1 MVPHLHVLTR
11 DDTRL
16 EQVRAVVSAG
26 APLLQVRL
34 KTVGDREAL
43 QRVRDVLEVTRPAD
57 AACLVDDRVDVA
69 VAADADGVHLG
80 ADDLPVSTARTLVD
94 RDGRGR
100 LVGGTAREPA
110 TAVAVAAEGADYLGV
125 GPCYPTTSKTGLPTP
140 GGPERVAAVAAA
152 VDVPVIAIGGVT
164 AARVPELLAAGAHGV
179 AVIGAVWDA
188 DDPAH
193 ATGELL
199 QALHPDQVRAR
210 GGAT

>member
-11 DDTRL
+11 DDTRVDH
-16 EQVRAVVSAG
+16 VRAVVAAG

-34 KTVGDREAL
+34 KAAGDREAL
-43 QRVRDVLEVTRPAD
+43 ERVRDVLDVTRPAG
-57 AACLVDDRVDVA
+57 ATCLVDDRVDVT

-80 ADDLPVSTARTLVD
+80 ADDLPVSAARALVD
-94 RDGRGR
+94 GDGRHR

-110 TAVAVAAEGADYLGV
+110 TAIALAAEGADYLGV

-140 GGPERVAAVAAA
+140 GGPERIAAVAAA

-164 AARVPELLAAGAHGV
+164 AARVPELLAAGAHGI

-188 DDPAH
+188 DDPGS
-193 ATGELL
+193 ATTELL
-199 QALHPDQVRAR
+199 QALDSARVR
-210 GGAT
+210 T